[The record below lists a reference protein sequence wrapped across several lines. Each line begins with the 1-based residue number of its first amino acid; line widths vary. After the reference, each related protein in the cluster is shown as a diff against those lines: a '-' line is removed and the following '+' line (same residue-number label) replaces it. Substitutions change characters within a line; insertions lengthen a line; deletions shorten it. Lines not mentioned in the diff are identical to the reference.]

1 MREFLKGNKMT
12 DNLRHAISILKGN
25 GKKLVL
31 TDGITAVTSDVRGVF
46 SLLDL
51 IEKKEYNLN
60 DFSAADKVI
69 GRGAAL
75 LYAKMKI
82 REVHGSVMSEKAK
95 EIFEL
100 YSVPFSYDTLVPC
113 IINRNGDGMCPVEK
127 ATEGITDCEK
137 AYQIIK
143 DTVNYKNVQGI
154 SVSVPVL
161 KKKKGEKR
169 MKKLGFGCMRLPLT
183 DKKDD
188 SSVDIEQV
196 KEMVDAYLAEGF
208 NYFDTAY
215 MYHKGKSECFV
226 KEALVKRHPRE
237 SFYLADKLPV
247 GMMKCAEDKEKIFLE
262 QKEKCGVD
270 YFDYYLLHCLDKK
283 NFKAAEKYGVFEYLS
298 GRKQAGEIK
307 NLGFSFHD
315 TADVLD
321 EILTKHP
328 ETEFVQLQI
337 NYLDWENEKVQSR
350 LCYEVARKHGTPIIV
365 MEPVRG
371 GALANVPGL
380 VKNMFAE
387 KDISLSVASWAIRF
401 AASLEG
407 VFMVLSGMSDMAQLK
422 DNMSYMSHF
431 VPLTEEEKALCLK
444 AGSVIANKDTVP
456 CTACRYCAEECPI
469 GIAIP
474 ELLALY
480 NKKINGDEV
489 TVKEYTA
496 LTAQGSPADCIRCK
510 KCEKMCP
517 QKIKIADMM
526 KKIKKKF

>member
-1 MREFLKGNKMT
+1 MT
-12 DNLRHAISILKGN
+12 VNLRNAINILRTN
-25 GKKLVL
+25 GCKLV
-31 TDGITAVTSDVRGVF
+31 ITNGEEIFTSDVRGVF

-51 IEKKEYNLN
+51 IEKKEYNLSE
-60 DFSAADKVI
+60 FSAADKVV

-75 LYAKMKI
+75 LYAKMGIK
-82 REVHGSVMSEKAK
+82 EVFASVMSEKAK
-95 EIFEL
+95 EIFER
-100 YSVPFSYDTLVPC
+100 YSVPYFYDTIVPF
-113 IINRNGDGMCPVEK
+113 IINRKGDGMCPVEK
-127 ATEGITDCEK
+127 ATENISDCEK
-137 AYQIIK
+137 AYTVIK
-143 DTVNYKNVQGI
+143 ETVNYKSINGI

-161 KKKKGEKR
+161 KNTKGDNE

-188 SSVDIEQV
+188 SAVDIAKV

-247 GMMKCAEDKEKIFLE
+247 GMMKCAEDKEKIFLD

-283 NFKAAEKYGVFEYLS
+283 NFKAAEEYGVFDYLAE
-298 GRKQAGEIK
+298 RKRNGEIK
-307 NLGFSFHD
+307 ILGFSFHD

-328 ETEFVQLQI
+328 EMEFVQLQI
-337 NYLDWENEKVQSR
+337 NYLDWDNEKVQSR
-350 LCYEVARKHGTPIIV
+350 LCYETARKHGTPIIV

-371 GALANVPGL
+371 GALANVPGV
-380 VKNMFAE
+380 VKNMFTE
-387 KDISLSVASWAIRF
+387 KDSTLSVASWAIRF
-401 AASLEG
+401 TASLEG

-422 DNMSYMSHF
+422 DNMSYMKDF
-431 VPLTEEEKALCLK
+431 VPLTEAEKEHCLR
-444 AGSVIANKDTVP
+444 AGSIIANKDTVP
-456 CTACRYCAEECPI
+456 CTACRYCAEECPEK
-469 GIAIP
+469 IAIP

-489 TVKEYTA
+489 AAEEYAT
-496 LTAQGSPADCIRCK
+496 LTKQSSPADCIGCK

-517 QKIKIADMM
+517 QKIEIADMM
-526 KKIKKKF
+526 KKVSETF

>member
-1 MREFLKGNKMT
+1 MKGDKMT
-12 DNLRHAISILKGN
+12 DNLRHALHILKSN
-25 GKKLVL
+25 DTKLVL
-31 TDGITAVTSDVRGVF
+31 TDGKSVFTSDVRGVF

-51 IEKKEYNLN
+51 IEKKEYNLSN
-60 DFSAADKVI
+60 FSAADKVI

-95 EIFEL
+95 EIFDL
-100 YSVPFSYDTLVPC
+100 YSVPFSYDTLVPY
-113 IINRNGDGMCPVEK
+113 IINRRGDGMCPVEK
-127 ATEGITDCEK
+127 ATENISDCEQ
-137 AYQIIK
+137 AYRVIK
-143 DTVNYKNVQGI
+143 DTVNYKNVSGV

-161 KKKKGEKR
+161 KKIKGDIE
-169 MKKLGFGCMRLPLT
+169 MKKLGFGCMRLPLS
-183 DKKDD
+183 DKQDD
-188 SSVDIEQV
+188 SSVDIQQV

-208 NYFDTAY
+208 TYFDTAY

-237 SFYLADKLPV
+237 SFLLADKLPV
-247 GMMKCAEDKEKIFLE
+247 GMMKCAEDKEKIFLD

-283 NFKAAEKYGVFEYLS
+283 NFKAAEEYGVFEYLAE
-298 GRKQAGEIK
+298 RKNAGEIRT
-307 NLGFSFHD
+307 LGFSFHD

-328 ETEFVQLQI
+328 EMEFVQLQI

-350 LCYEVARKHGTPIIV
+350 LCYEVARKHGTPVIV

-380 VKNMFAE
+380 VKNMFTE
-387 KDISLSVASWAIRF
+387 KDSSLSVASWAIRF
-401 AASLEG
+401 TASLDG

-422 DNMSYMSHF
+422 DNMSYMKDF
-431 VPLTEEEKALCLK
+431 IPLTDEEKELCLK
-444 AGSVIANKDTVP
+444 AGTVIANKDTVP
-456 CTACRYCAEECPI
+456 CTACRYCAEECPEK
-469 GIAIP
+469 IAIP

-489 TVKEYTA
+489 SAEEYASLTKES
-496 LTAQGSPADCIRCK
+496 SPSDCIGCK

-517 QKIKIADMM
+517 QKIEIADMM
-526 KKIKKKF
+526 KKVNETF

>member
-1 MREFLKGNKMT
+1 MT
-12 DNLRHAISILKGN
+12 DNLRNALRILKTN
-25 GKKLVL
+25 NTKLVL
-31 TDGITAVTSDVRGVF
+31 TDSNAVFTSDVRGVF

-51 IEKKEYNLN
+51 IEEKEYNLS

-82 REVHGSVMSEKAK
+82 KEVYGIIMSEKAK
-95 EIFEL
+95 EIFDL
-100 YSVPFSYDTLVPC
+100 YSVPYFYDTLVPY
-113 IINRNGDGMCPVEK
+113 IINRQGNGMCPVEK
-127 ATEGITDCEK
+127 ATENISDCEE
-137 AYQIIK
+137 AYSVIK
-143 DTVNYKNVQGI
+143 DTVNYKPVKVV
-154 SVSVPVL
+154 SKSVPVL
-161 KKKKGEKR
+161 KNIKGDNE
-169 MKKLGFGCMRLPLT
+169 MKKLGFGCMRLPLA

-247 GMMKCAEDKEKIFLE
+247 GMMKCAEDKEKIFLD
-262 QKEKCGVD
+262 QKDKCGVE

-283 NFKAAEKYGVFEYLS
+283 NFKAAEEYGVFEYLTE
-298 GRKQAGEIK
+298 RKKAGEIRI
-307 NLGFSFHD
+307 LGFSFHD

-328 ETEFVQLQI
+328 EMEFVQLQI

-350 LCYEVARKHGTPIIV
+350 LCYEVARKHGTPVIV

-371 GALANVPGL
+371 GALANVPGV
-380 VKNMFAE
+380 VKSMFKE
-387 KDISLSVASWAIRF
+387 KDSTLSVASWAIRF
-401 AASLEG
+401 TASLDG
-407 VFMVLSGMSDMAQLK
+407 VFMVLSGMSDLAQLK
-422 DNMSYMSHF
+422 DNMSYMKDF
-431 VPLTEEEKALCLK
+431 APLTEEEKSLCLK
-444 AGSVIANKDTVP
+444 AGSIISNKDTVP
-456 CTACRYCAEECPI
+456 CTACRYCAEECPEK
-469 GIAIP
+469 IAIP

-489 TVKEYTA
+489 TAGEYDS
-496 LTAQGSPADCIRCK
+496 LTKDSSPADCIKCK

-517 QKIKIADMM
+517 QKIEIAELME
-526 KKIKKKF
+526 KVSNLFG